1 MTGIRGAVFLSGS
14 IHVKK
19 TAATRSGWI
28 IITRVDQP
36 GLDCPFPAQSI
47 ACVLLETAAGEG
59 SAVKRLNF
67 YVGDFGL
74 PAAGIEIAVQYREAT
89 RYFSSACPRV
99 GLV

>member
-1 MTGIRGAVFLSGS
+1 
-14 IHVKK
+14 
-19 TAATRSGWI
+19 
-28 IITRVDQP
+28 
-36 GLDCPFPAQSI
+36 
-47 ACVLLETAAGEG
+47 LLETAADKG